1 MALRQPIRAKE
12 RADEIADLI
21 SAAGEKMVELSLEWF
36 EMNDERGLS
45 HARRM
50 LDAKEV
56 KLMLSAHLEETGV
69 ARIALNLLR
78 TDIPMP
84 RPFFEVQ
91 TPMLPW
97 TLSSADV
104 LAGAAERER
113 MSWPAAM
120 LNGKALGKR

>member
-1 MALRQPIRAKE
+1 VGLRQPMRAKE

-36 EMNDERGLS
+36 ELNDERGLA

-50 LDAKEV
+50 LDAREV
-56 KLMLSAHLEETGV
+56 KLMLSAHLEESGA

-91 TPMLPW
+91 APMLPW
-97 TLSSADV
+97 TLNSPDV
-104 LAGAAERER
+104 ITGEPERER
-113 MSWPAAM
+113 MSWYATM
-120 LNGKALGKR
+120 RHGKLLGKS

>member
-1 MALRQPIRAKE
+1 VAVRQPIRAKE

-21 SAAGEKMVELSLEWF
+21 SAAGEKMVELSMEWF

-50 LDAKEV
+50 LDAREV
-56 KLMLSAHLEETGV
+56 KLMLSAHVDDTGV

-84 RPFFEVQ
+84 KPFFEVQ

-97 TLSSADV
+97 TLETADAI
-104 LAGAAERER
+104 AGSGRER
-113 MSWPAAM
+113 MGWTAAIR
-120 LNGKALGKR
+120 NGKSLAKR

>member
-1 MALRQPIRAKE
+1 MAVRQPIRAKE

-21 SAAGEKMVELSLEWF
+21 SSAGEKMVELSMEWF

-50 LDAKEV
+50 LDAREV
-56 KLMLSAHLEETGV
+56 KLMLSAYLDDGGV

-84 RPFFEVQ
+84 KPFFEVQ
-91 TPMLPW
+91 APMLPW
-97 TLSSADV
+97 TLESPDELGGS
-104 LAGAAERER
+104 GRER
-113 MSWPAAM
+113 MGWTAAIW
-120 LNGKALGKR
+120 NGKSLGKR